1 MSSSNLKKKLFFF
14 VKNGQWHA
22 NIVACLL
29 NLWDCLLFVLGGA
42 DGKIKHK
49 SYFETL
55 YSEKGNDQFLRK
67 ALL

>member
-1 MSSSNLKKKLFFF
+1 MFFF

-22 NIVACLL
+22 GIVACLL
-29 NLWDCLLFVLGGA
+29 NLWDCLFFIIAGVE
-42 DGKIKHK
+42 GKIKNK

-55 YSEKGNDQFLRK
+55 YSEKGTDQFLRK